1 MILLV
6 TGANG
11 GIGRLLRPRLARP
24 GRTLRLL
31 DIASQEPVGPHEDVE
46 LVTASVTDPDAMAA
60 ACAGVDAV
68 LHLGGY
74 SMEAPW
80 PDILSVNVD
89 GTRTVLEAARHAGVP
104 RVILASSNH
113 AVGYY
118 TRADAG
124 PDGIPADAPARPDT
138 YYGFSKVAMEALGS
152 LYHERYGMG
161 VLCLRIGTCLAKPG
175 SVRGLS
181 TWLSPDDGARLVE
194 ACLAVPEPGFRL
206 IWGIS
211 RNTRRWWSLAA
222 GEEIGYHPVDD
233 SEVYAAE
240 SLVGSEPDLD
250 DPVLNVLGGPFCTVP
265 LGSRMQ

>member
-6 TGANG
+6 TGADG
-11 GIGRLLRPRLARP
+11 GIGRLMRPRLARP

-31 DIASQEPVGPHEDVE
+31 DLAAQEPAGPDEDVE

-60 ACAGVDAV
+60 ACGGADAV
-68 LHLGGY
+68 LHLGGH
-74 SMEAPW
+74 SVEAPW
-80 PDILSVNVD
+80 EDILAVNVD
-89 GTRTVLEAARHAGVP
+89 GTRTVLEAARVAGVP

-124 PDGIPADAPARPDT
+124 PDGIPADAPPRPDT

-152 LYHERYGMG
+152 LYHDRFGMD
-161 VLCLRIGTCLAKPG
+161 VICLRIGSCFPKPD

-181 TWLSPDDGARLVE
+181 TWMSPDDGARLLE
-194 ACLAVPEPGFRL
+194 ACLAFPDPGFR
-206 IWGIS
+206 IVWGIS

-233 SEVYAAE
+233 SEAYAAE
-240 SLVGSEPDLD
+240 YLNGSEPDLT
-250 DPVLNVLGGPFCTVP
+250 DPVLNILGGQFCAVP
-265 LGSRMQ
+265 LGSHMR